1 LLLAVTE
8 ACAANPDPGGEIMK
22 RIAQFLSL
30 LLTFSST
37 VIPAQGFSPPF
48 CFDRNVSEA
57 LEAARL
63 NLNAPRVYSAAYA
76 ISKFADPAIVDSF
89 SLAWRR
95 AGNGTLSSEGVVLIL
110 KMKDGKF
117 SGREMGA
124 TNEYK
129 RFTFGWHPA
138 TIAIVHTHPNSSDA
152 RPQDD
157 DLAVANK
164 YHVPIFT
171 ITSRGMFVYD
181 PGTKKISRVMLGL
194 DWLDESKWVGQQALG
209 KL

>member
-1 LLLAVTE
+1 
-8 ACAANPDPGGEIMK
+8 MK

-37 VIPAQGFSPPF
+37 VIPARGFSPPF

-57 LEAARL
+57 LEASRL
-63 NLNAPRVYSAAYA
+63 NLNVPRVYSASYA
-76 ISKFADPAIVDSF
+76 MSKFADAAIVDSF
-89 SLAWRR
+89 SRAWRR
-95 AGNGTLSSEGVVLIL
+95 AGNGTLPSEGVVLIL

-138 TIAIVHTHPNSSDA
+138 TIAIVHTHPNTSDA

>member
-1 LLLAVTE
+1 VLLAVTRR
-8 ACAANPDPGGEIMK
+8 ARRILILGGEIMK
-22 RIAQFLSL
+22 RIAQLLSL

-48 CFDRNVSEA
+48 CFDRNVAEA
-57 LEAARL
+57 LEASGL
-63 NLNAPRVYSAAYA
+63 NSNLPRVYSASYA
-76 ISKFADPAIVDSF
+76 MSKFADAAIVDSF
-89 SLAWRR
+89 SRAWRR
-95 AGNGTLSSEGVVLIL
+95 AGNGTLPSEGVVLIL

-138 TIAIVHTHPNSSDA
+138 TIAIVHTHPNTSDA

-181 PGTKKISRVMLGL
+181 PGTKRISRVMLGL